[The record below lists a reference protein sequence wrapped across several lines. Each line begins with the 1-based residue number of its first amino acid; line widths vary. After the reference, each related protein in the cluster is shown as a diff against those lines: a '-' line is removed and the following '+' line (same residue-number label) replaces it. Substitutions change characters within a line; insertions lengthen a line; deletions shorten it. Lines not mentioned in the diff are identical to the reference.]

1 MAKRTLNAR
10 RARTAPADDVA
21 LAPRVETELFR
32 RARVA
37 KSQI

>member
-1 MAKRTLNAR
+1 MP
-10 RARTAPADDVA
+10 RAHGPADDVA